1 MLKKILLT
9 VLVVVIVGVIALAV
23 FFMFSM
29 RGPDLSQYQYL
40 RDPQISDK
48 PDQKMLVVEA
58 KGDPNIVGTK
68 AFALLF
74 KAYYKTVKGG
84 KMQIPRARWP
94 QDLGTSTDEWVG
106 LYALPVPET
115 TDKLP
120 DIKPEDGMK
129 PYLDKWEYG
138 SVAEILHIGPYSREI
153 PTIDR
158 LKKFIHDNGY
168 YIVGL
173 HEEEY
178 LRGPGMFGPGDPE
191 KYQTLIRYQ
200 VRKTSTPDQKEN
212 NGKES
217 NK

>member
-1 MLKKILLT
+1 MLKKILLS

-29 RGPDLSQYQYL
+29 RGPDLSKYQYL
-40 RDPQISDK
+40 KDPQISDK

-58 KGDPNIVGTK
+58 KGDPNVVGSK

-74 KAYYKTVKGG
+74 KAYYKTVKSS

-94 QDLGTSTDEWVG
+94 QDLGTSLDEWVG
-106 LYALPVPET
+106 LYALPVPEIT
-115 TDKLP
+115 ERLP
-120 DIKPEDGMK
+120 DLKVAEGLKM
-129 PYLDKWEYG
+129 YLDKWEYG
-138 SVAEILHIGPYSREI
+138 TVAEILYIGPYNQET
-153 PTIDR
+153 PTIER

-178 LRGPGMFGPGDPE
+178 LKGPGMFGPGDPA
-191 KYQTLIRYQ
+191 KYQTIIRYQ
-200 VRKTSTPDQKEN
+200 VRKASIPNRKDN
-212 NGKES
+212 NGKG
-217 NK
+217 K